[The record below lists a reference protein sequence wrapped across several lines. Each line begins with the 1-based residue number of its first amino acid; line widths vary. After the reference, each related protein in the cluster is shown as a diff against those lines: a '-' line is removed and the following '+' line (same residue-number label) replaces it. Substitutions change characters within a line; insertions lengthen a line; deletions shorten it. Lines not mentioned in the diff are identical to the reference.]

1 VHVPSDDV
9 TIVRPLA
16 VLEDMLFAVPVES
29 ALLETPPPLLEVI
42 PETFPPPAVTELVM
56 PPLLVLLL
64 VTGGFW
70 PGFK

>member
-1 VHVPSDDV
+1 VQVPSDDV

-16 VLEDMLFAVPVES
+16 VLEDMLLAVPVES
-29 ALLETPPPLLEVI
+29 ALLETPPLEVM
-42 PETFPPPAVTELVM
+42 PETVPPPAVTAPVM
-56 PPLLVLLL
+56 PPLVLLV